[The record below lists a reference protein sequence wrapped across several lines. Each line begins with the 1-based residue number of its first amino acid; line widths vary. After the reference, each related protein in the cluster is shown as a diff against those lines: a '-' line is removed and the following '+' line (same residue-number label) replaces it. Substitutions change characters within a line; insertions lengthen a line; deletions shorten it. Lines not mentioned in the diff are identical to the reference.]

1 MVNIFALGSALQNKT
16 KWIRVK
22 FKKEKI
28 KTNKQTSREKGRQ
41 ADKQRDKN
49 RQTGRKVIG

>member
-16 KWIRVK
+16 KWICVK

-28 KTNKQTSREKGRQ
+28 KTDKQTGREKGRQ

-49 RQTGRKVIG
+49 RQTGRKMVG

>member
-1 MVNIFALGSALQNKT
+1 MLNIFALGSALQNKT
-16 KWIRVK
+16 KWICVK

-28 KTNKQTSREKGRQ
+28 KTDKQTGREKGRQ

-49 RQTGRKVIG
+49 RQTGRKMVG